1 MRCEIVA
8 VGTEILLGQIV
19 DTNSAWIAERLA
31 ETGIDCHFQTVVGD
45 NPERML
51 EVLVSALERAEA
63 LIVTGGLG
71 PTQDDLTREVVA
83 ELMGVE
89 LVRDVE
95 IVERIQ
101 ERFSSRGR
109 PMPENNL
116 KQADVPVGASAI
128 TEMPGTAAGLIC
140 PMPEGKVIYLVP
152 GVPTEMKQMLEGT
165 VLQDLVSRSGERSV
179 ISSRVLKTW
188 GHSESGLAEDLAEE
202 IERLDGDGDGEVT
215 LAFQASGI
223 EGVKVR
229 ITAKAANKE
238 QSDSLLD
245 YEENVLRELI
255 GDHIF
260 AVDHQTMESVVLD
273 QLKAQSLTFA
283 TAESITGGMIG
294 SRLTEVPG
302 SSDAYVGSVVA
313 YEADVKRS
321 LLNVPKGISVVSQ
334 EAVEA
339 MALGVCDLL
348 GADVSVAVSGAAGP
362 YPHEGQEP
370 GTVWMATNVT
380 GDVES
385 FKVLFP
391 FDRAQIR
398 QFTVITVLNALR
410 KRLES
415 PRETF

>member
-45 NPERML
+45 NPKRML

>member
-19 DTNSAWIAERLA
+19 DTNSAWIAEHLA
-31 ETGIDCHFQTVVGD
+31 DAGIDCHFQTVVGD

-51 EVLVSALERAEA
+51 EVLAAGVKRSEA

-89 LVRDVE
+89 LVRDTE
-95 IVERIQ
+95 IVERIKR
-101 ERFSSRGR
+101 RFSSRGKL
-109 PMPENNL
+109 MPENNL
-116 KQADVPVGASAI
+116 KQAEIPIGAKAI
-128 TEMPGTAAGLIC
+128 AEMPGTAAGLIC
-140 PMPEGKVIYLVP
+140 PMPGGKVIYLVP
-152 GVPTEMKQMLEGT
+152 GVPAEMKQMLEGT
-165 VLQDLVSRSGERSV
+165 VLEDLISRSGERSV

-188 GHSESGLAEDLAEE
+188 GHSESGLAEDLAKE
-202 IERLDGDGDGEVT
+202 IERLDHNGELT

-229 ITAKAANKE
+229 MTAKATDKE
-238 QSDSLLD
+238 QSDLLLD
-245 YEENVLRELI
+245 HEENVLRELI
-255 GDHIF
+255 GEYIF
-260 AVDHQTMESVVLD
+260 AVDEQTMESVVLD

-302 SSDAYVGSVVA
+302 SSDSYLGSVVA
-313 YEADVKRS
+313 YEADIKRS
-321 LLNVPKGISVVSQ
+321 LLNVPSDISVVSK

-339 MALGVCDLL
+339 MALGVCELL
-348 GADVSVAVSGAAGP
+348 SADVSVAVSGAAGP

-370 GTVWMATNVT
+370 GTVWMATNVR
-380 GDVES
+380 GNVES
-385 FKVLFP
+385 FKVVFP
-391 FDRAQIR
+391 FDRTQIR

-410 KRLES
+410 KRIES
-415 PRETF
+415 

>member
-31 ETGIDCHFQTVVGD
+31 EAGIDCHFQTVVGD
-45 NPERML
+45 NPGRML
-51 EVLVSALERAEA
+51 EVFELALERAEA

-83 ELMGVE
+83 GLMGVD
-89 LVRDVE
+89 LVRDME

-101 ERFSSRGR
+101 ERFSNRGR

-116 KQADVPVGASAI
+116 KQADVPVGANVI
-128 TEMPGTAAGLIC
+128 KEMPGTAAGLIC
-140 PMPEGKVIYLVP
+140 PVGKGKVIYLVP
-152 GVPTEMKQMLEGT
+152 GVPAEMKQMLEGT
-165 VLQDLVSRSGERSV
+165 VLQDLTSRSGEKSV

-202 IERLDGDGDGEVT
+202 VERLDSDGEVT

-229 ITAKAANKE
+229 ITAKAANKK
-238 QSDSLLD
+238 QSDLLLD
-245 YEENVLRELI
+245 QEEIVLRELI
-255 GDHIF
+255 GEYVF
-260 AVDHQTMESVVLD
+260 AVDNQTMESVVLD
-273 QLKAQSLTFA
+273 QLKAQSLSFA

-294 SRLTEVPG
+294 SRITEVPG
-302 SSDAYVGSVVA
+302 SSNSYIGSVVA
-313 YEADVKRS
+313 YEADMKRS
-321 LLNVPKGISVVSQ
+321 LLKVPKGISVVSQ

-348 GADVSVAVSGAAGP
+348 GSDVSVAVSGAAGP
-362 YPHEGQEP
+362 YPHEGEDP
-370 GTVWMATNVT
+370 GTVWMATNIS
-380 GDVES
+380 GDVQS

-415 PRETF
+415 TE

>member
-31 ETGIDCHFQTVVGD
+31 DAGIDCHFQTVVGD

-51 EVLVSALERAEA
+51 EVLAAGVKRSEA

-89 LVRDVE
+89 LVRDTE
-95 IVERIQ
+95 IVERIKG
-101 ERFSSRGR
+101 RFSSREKL
-109 PMPENNL
+109 MPENNL
-116 KQADVPVGASAI
+116 KQADIPIGAKAI
-128 TEMPGTAAGLIC
+128 AEMPGTAAGLIC
-140 PMPEGKVIYLVP
+140 PMPGGKVIYLVP
-152 GVPTEMKQMLEGT
+152 GVPAEMKQMLEGT
-165 VLQDLVSRSGERSV
+165 VLEDLISRSGERSV

-188 GHSESGLAEDLAEE
+188 GHSESGLAEDLAKE
-202 IERLDGDGDGEVT
+202 IERLDHNGVLT

-229 ITAKAANKE
+229 MTAKAADKE
-238 QSDSLLD
+238 QSDLLLD
-245 YEENVLRELI
+245 HEENVLRELI
-255 GDHIF
+255 GEYIF
-260 AVDHQTMESVVLD
+260 AVDEQTMESVVLD

-302 SSDAYVGSVVA
+302 SSDSYLGSVVA
-313 YEADVKRS
+313 YEADIKRS
-321 LLNVPKGISVVSQ
+321 LLNVPSDISVVSK

-339 MALGVCDLL
+339 MALGVCELL

-370 GTVWMATNVT
+370 GTVWMATNVR
-380 GDVES
+380 GNVES
-385 FKVLFP
+385 FKVVFP
-391 FDRAQIR
+391 FDRTQIR

-410 KRLES
+410 KRIES
-415 PRETF
+415 

>member
-1 MRCEIVA
+1 VRCEIVA

-31 ETGIDCHFQTVVGD
+31 EVGINCHFQTVVGD
-45 NPERML
+45 NPERMS
-51 EVLVSALERAEA
+51 EVLESALERSEA

-83 ELMGVE
+83 GLMGVE
-89 LVRDVE
+89 LERDIE
-95 IVERIQ
+95 IVDRIR

-116 KQADVPVGASAI
+116 KQADVPKGAMAI
-128 TEMPGTAAGLIC
+128 PDMPGTAAGLIC
-140 PMPEGKVIYLVP
+140 PMPEEKVIYLVP

-165 VLQDLVSRSGERSV
+165 VLQDLVSRSGEKSV

-202 IERLDGDGDGEVT
+202 IERLDDNGELT

-229 ITAKAANKE
+229 ITAKAVNKE
-238 QSDSLLD
+238 QLDLLLD
-245 YEENVLRELI
+245 HEESVLRQLI
-255 GDHIF
+255 GEHIF

-273 QLKAQSLTFA
+273 QLKSQSLTFA

-302 SSDAYVGSVVA
+302 SSDSYVGSIVA
-313 YEADVKRS
+313 YEADIKRS
-321 LLNVPKGISVVSQ
+321 LLNVPEGISVVSQ

-339 MALGVCDLL
+339 MAVGVCELL

-370 GTVWMATNVT
+370 GTVWMATNVE
-380 GDVES
+380 GNVES

-415 PRETF
+415 H

>member
-8 VGTEILLGQIV
+8 VGTEILLGQII

-31 ETGIDCHFQTVVGD
+31 ETGVDCHFQTVVGD

-51 EVLVSALERAEA
+51 EVLASALERAEA

-89 LVRDVE
+89 LVRDME

-116 KQADVPVGASAI
+116 KQADVPVGANAI
-128 TEMPGTAAGLIC
+128 AEMPGTAAGLIC
-140 PMPEGKVIYLVP
+140 PMHEGKVIYLVP

-165 VLQDLVSRSGERSV
+165 VLQDLVSRSGEKSV

-202 IERLDGDGDGEVT
+202 IERLNGDGEVT

-229 ITAKAANKE
+229 ITAKAVNKE

-245 YEENVLRELI
+245 HEENVLRELI

-294 SRLTEVPG
+294 SRLTEIPG
-302 SSDAYVGSVVA
+302 SSDSYIGSIVA
-313 YEADVKRS
+313 YDADVKRS
-321 LLNVPKGISVVSQ
+321 LLNVPKDISVVSQ

-339 MALGVCDLL
+339 MALEVCAVL

-370 GTVWMATNVT
+370 GTVWMATNVK

-385 FKVLFP
+385 FKVVFP

-415 PRETF
+415 SIY

>member
-31 ETGIDCHFQTVVGD
+31 EAGIDCHFQTVVGD
-45 NPERML
+45 NPGRML
-51 EVLVSALERAEA
+51 EVFELALERAEA

-83 ELMGVE
+83 GLMGVD
-89 LVRDVE
+89 LVRDME

-101 ERFSSRGR
+101 ERFSNRGR

-116 KQADVPVGASAI
+116 KQADVPVGANVI
-128 TEMPGTAAGLIC
+128 EEMPGTAAGLIC
-140 PMPEGKVIYLVP
+140 PVGKGKVIYLVP
-152 GVPTEMKQMLEGT
+152 GVPAEMKQMLEGT
-165 VLQDLVSRSGERSV
+165 VLQDLTSRSGEKSV

-202 IERLDGDGDGEVT
+202 VARLDSDGEVT

-238 QSDSLLD
+238 QSDLLLD
-245 YEENVLRELI
+245 QEEIVLRELI
-255 GDHIF
+255 GEYVF
-260 AVDHQTMESVVLD
+260 AVDNQTMESVVLD
-273 QLKAQSLTFA
+273 QLKAQSLSFA

-294 SRLTEVPG
+294 SRITEVPG
-302 SSDAYVGSVVA
+302 SSDSYIGSVVA
-313 YEADVKRS
+313 YEADMKRS
-321 LLNVPKGISVVSQ
+321 LLKVPKDISVVSQ

-348 GADVSVAVSGAAGP
+348 GSDVSVAVSGAAGP
-362 YPHEGQEP
+362 YPHEGEDP
-370 GTVWMATNVT
+370 GTVWMATNIS
-380 GDVES
+380 GDVQS

-415 PRETF
+415 TE

>member
-8 VGTEILLGQIV
+8 VGTEILLGQII

-31 ETGIDCHFQTVVGD
+31 ETGVDCHFQTVVGD

-51 EVLVSALERAEA
+51 EVLASALERAEA

-89 LVRDVE
+89 LVRDME

-116 KQADVPVGASAI
+116 KQADVPVGANAI
-128 TEMPGTAAGLIC
+128 AEMPGTAAGLIC

-165 VLQDLVSRSGERSV
+165 VLQDLVSRSGEKSV

-202 IERLDGDGDGEVT
+202 IERLNGDGEVT

-229 ITAKAANKE
+229 ITAKAVNKE

-245 YEENVLRELI
+245 HEENVLRELI

-294 SRLTEVPG
+294 SRLTEIPG
-302 SSDAYVGSVVA
+302 SSDSYIGSIVA
-313 YEADVKRS
+313 YDADVKRS
-321 LLNVPKGISVVSQ
+321 LLNVPKDISVVSQ

-339 MALGVCDLL
+339 MALGVCAVL

-370 GTVWMATNVT
+370 GTVWMATSVK

-385 FKVLFP
+385 FKVVFP

-415 PRETF
+415 SIY

>member
-31 ETGIDCHFQTVVGD
+31 DAGIDCHFQTVVGD

-51 EVLVSALERAEA
+51 EVLAAGVKRSEA

-89 LVRDVE
+89 LVRDTE
-95 IVERIQ
+95 IVERIKG
-101 ERFSSRGR
+101 RFSSRGKL
-109 PMPENNL
+109 MPENNL
-116 KQADVPVGASAI
+116 KQADIPIGAKAI
-128 TEMPGTAAGLIC
+128 AEMPGTAAGLIC
-140 PMPEGKVIYLVP
+140 PMPGGKVIYLVP
-152 GVPTEMKQMLEGT
+152 GVPAEMKQMLEGT
-165 VLQDLVSRSGERSV
+165 VLEDLISRSGERSV

-188 GHSESGLAEDLAEE
+188 GHSESGLAEDLAKE
-202 IERLDGDGDGEVT
+202 IERLDHNGELT

-229 ITAKAANKE
+229 MTAKATDKE
-238 QSDSLLD
+238 QSDLLLD
-245 YEENVLRELI
+245 HEENVLRELI
-255 GDHIF
+255 GEYIF
-260 AVDHQTMESVVLD
+260 AVDEQTMESVVLD

-302 SSDAYVGSVVA
+302 SSDSYLGSVVA
-313 YEADVKRS
+313 YEADIKRS
-321 LLNVPKGISVVSQ
+321 LLNVPSDISVVSK

-339 MALGVCDLL
+339 MALGVCELL

-370 GTVWMATNVT
+370 GTVWMATNVR
-380 GDVES
+380 GNDES
-385 FKVLFP
+385 FKVVFP
-391 FDRAQIR
+391 FDRTQIR

-410 KRLES
+410 KRIES
-415 PRETF
+415 

>member
-45 NPERML
+45 NPKRMS
-51 EVLVSALERAEA
+51 EVLASALERAEA

-89 LVRDVE
+89 LVRDME

>member
-31 ETGIDCHFQTVVGD
+31 DAGIDCHFQTVVGD

-51 EVLVSALERAEA
+51 KVLAAGVKRSEA

-89 LVRDVE
+89 LVRDTE
-95 IVERIQ
+95 IVERIKR
-101 ERFSSRGR
+101 RFSSRGKL
-109 PMPENNL
+109 MPENNL
-116 KQADVPVGASAI
+116 KQADIPIGAKAI
-128 TEMPGTAAGLIC
+128 AEMPGTAAGLIC
-140 PMPEGKVIYLVP
+140 PMPGGKVIYLVP
-152 GVPTEMKQMLEGT
+152 GVPAEMKQMLEGT
-165 VLQDLVSRSGERSV
+165 VLEDLISRSGERSV

-188 GHSESGLAEDLAEE
+188 GHSESGLAEDLAKE
-202 IERLDGDGDGEVT
+202 IERLDHNGELT

-229 ITAKAANKE
+229 MTAKATDKE
-238 QSDSLLD
+238 QSDLLLD
-245 YEENVLRELI
+245 HEENVLRELI
-255 GDHIF
+255 GEYIF
-260 AVDHQTMESVVLD
+260 AVDEQTMESVVLD

-302 SSDAYVGSVVA
+302 SSDSYLGSVVA
-313 YEADVKRS
+313 YEADIKRS
-321 LLNVPKGISVVSQ
+321 LLNVPSDISVVSK

-339 MALGVCDLL
+339 MALGVCELL
-348 GADVSVAVSGAAGP
+348 SADVSVAVSGAAGP

-370 GTVWMATNVT
+370 GTVWMATNVR
-380 GDVES
+380 GNVES
-385 FKVLFP
+385 FKVVFP
-391 FDRAQIR
+391 FDRTQIR

-410 KRLES
+410 KRIES
-415 PRETF
+415 

>member
-31 ETGIDCHFQTVVGD
+31 DAGIDCHFQTVVGD

-51 EVLVSALERAEA
+51 EVLAAGVKRSEA

-89 LVRDVE
+89 LVRDTE
-95 IVERIQ
+95 IVERIKR
-101 ERFSSRGR
+101 RFSSRGKL
-109 PMPENNL
+109 MPENNL
-116 KQADVPVGASAI
+116 KQADIPIGAKAI
-128 TEMPGTAAGLIC
+128 AEMPGTAAGLIC
-140 PMPEGKVIYLVP
+140 PMPGGKVIYLVP
-152 GVPTEMKQMLEGT
+152 GVPAEMKQMLEGT
-165 VLQDLVSRSGERSV
+165 VLEDLISRSGERSV

-188 GHSESGLAEDLAEE
+188 GHSESGLAEDLAKE
-202 IERLDGDGDGEVT
+202 IERLDHNGELT

-229 ITAKAANKE
+229 MTAKATDKE
-238 QSDSLLD
+238 QSDLLLD
-245 YEENVLRELI
+245 HEENVLRELI
-255 GDHIF
+255 GEYIF
-260 AVDHQTMESVVLD
+260 AVDEQTMESVVLD

-302 SSDAYVGSVVA
+302 SSDSYLGSVVA
-313 YEADVKRS
+313 YEADIKRS
-321 LLNVPKGISVVSQ
+321 LLNVPSDISVVSK

-339 MALGVCDLL
+339 MALGVCELL
-348 GADVSVAVSGAAGP
+348 SADVSVAVSGAAGP

-370 GTVWMATNVT
+370 GTVWMATNVR
-380 GDVES
+380 GNVES
-385 FKVLFP
+385 FKVVFP
-391 FDRAQIR
+391 FDRTQIR

-410 KRLES
+410 KRIES
-415 PRETF
+415 

>member
-8 VGTEILLGQIV
+8 VGTEILLGQII

-31 ETGIDCHFQTVVGD
+31 ETGVDCHFQTVVGD

-51 EVLVSALERAEA
+51 EVLASALERAEA

-89 LVRDVE
+89 LVRDME

-116 KQADVPVGASAI
+116 KQADVPVGANAI
-128 TEMPGTAAGLIC
+128 AEMPGTAAGLIC
-140 PMPEGKVIYLVP
+140 PMHEGKVIYLVP

-165 VLQDLVSRSGERSV
+165 VLQDLVSRSGEKSV

-202 IERLDGDGDGEVT
+202 IERLNGDGEVT

-229 ITAKAANKE
+229 ITAKAVNKE

-245 YEENVLRELI
+245 HEENVLRELI

-302 SSDAYVGSVVA
+302 SSDSYIGSIVA
-313 YEADVKRS
+313 YDADVKRS
-321 LLNVPKGISVVSQ
+321 LLNVPKDISVVSQ
-334 EAVEA
+334 EAVET
-339 MALGVCDLL
+339 MALGVCAVM
-348 GADVSVAVSGAAGP
+348 GADVSVAGSGAAGP

-370 GTVWMATNVT
+370 GTVWMATNVK

-385 FKVLFP
+385 FKVVFP

-415 PRETF
+415 SIY

>member
-8 VGTEILLGQIV
+8 VGTEILLGQII

-31 ETGIDCHFQTVVGD
+31 ETGVDCHFQTVVCD

-51 EVLVSALERAEA
+51 EVLASALERAEA

-89 LVRDVE
+89 LVRDME

-116 KQADVPVGASAI
+116 KQADVPVGANAI
-128 TEMPGTAAGLIC
+128 AEMPGTAAGLIC

-165 VLQDLVSRSGERSV
+165 VLQDLVSRSGEKSV

-202 IERLDGDGDGEVT
+202 IERLNGDGEVT

-229 ITAKAANKE
+229 ITAKAVNKE

-245 YEENVLRELI
+245 HEENVLRELI

-260 AVDHQTMESVVLD
+260 AVDHETMESVVLD

-294 SRLTEVPG
+294 SRLTEIPG
-302 SSDAYVGSVVA
+302 SSDSYIGSIVA
-313 YEADVKRS
+313 YDADVKRS
-321 LLNVPKGISVVSQ
+321 LLNVPKDISVVSQ
-334 EAVEA
+334 EAVET
-339 MALGVCDLL
+339 MALGVCAVM

-370 GTVWMATNVT
+370 GTVWMATNVK

-385 FKVLFP
+385 FKVVFP

-415 PRETF
+415 SIY

>member
-8 VGTEILLGQIV
+8 VGTEILLGQII

-31 ETGIDCHFQTVVGD
+31 ETGVDCHFQTVVGD

-51 EVLVSALERAEA
+51 EVLASALERAEA

-89 LVRDVE
+89 LVRDME

-116 KQADVPVGASAI
+116 KQADVPVGANAI
-128 TEMPGTAAGLIC
+128 AEMPGTAAGLIC

-165 VLQDLVSRSGERSV
+165 VLQDLVSRSGEKSV

-202 IERLDGDGDGEVT
+202 IERLNGEGEVT

-229 ITAKAANKE
+229 ITAKAVNKE

-245 YEENVLRELI
+245 DEETVLRELI

-302 SSDAYVGSVVA
+302 SSDSYIGSIVA
-313 YEADVKRS
+313 YEADIKRS
-321 LLNVPKGISVVSQ
+321 LLNVPKDISVVSQ

-370 GTVWMATNVT
+370 GAVWMATNVA
-380 GDVES
+380 GEVES

-391 FDRAQIR
+391 FDRDQIR

-415 PRETF
+415 SGSTS

>member
-31 ETGIDCHFQTVVGD
+31 ETGVDCHFQTVVGD

-51 EVLVSALERAEA
+51 EVLASALERAEA

-89 LVRDVE
+89 LVRDME

-116 KQADVPVGASAI
+116 KQADVPVGANAI
-128 TEMPGTAAGLIC
+128 AEMPGTAAGLIC

-165 VLQDLVSRSGERSV
+165 VLQDLVSRSGEKSV

-202 IERLDGDGDGEVT
+202 IERLNGDGEVT

-229 ITAKAANKE
+229 ITAKAVNKE

-245 YEENVLRELI
+245 HEENVLRELI

-294 SRLTEVPG
+294 SRLTEIPG
-302 SSDAYVGSVVA
+302 SSDSYIGSIVA
-313 YEADVKRS
+313 YDADVKRS
-321 LLNVPKGISVVSQ
+321 LLNVPKDISVVSQ

-339 MALGVCDLL
+339 MALEVCAVL

-370 GTVWMATNVT
+370 GTVWMATSVK

-385 FKVLFP
+385 FKVVFP

-415 PRETF
+415 SIY

>member
-8 VGTEILLGQIV
+8 VGTEILLGQII

-31 ETGIDCHFQTVVGD
+31 ETGVDCHFQTVVGD

-89 LVRDVE
+89 LVRDME

-116 KQADVPVGASAI
+116 KQADVPVGANAI
-128 TEMPGTAAGLIC
+128 AEMPGTAAGLIC
-140 PMPEGKVIYLVP
+140 PMHEGKVIYLVP

-165 VLQDLVSRSGERSV
+165 VLQDLVSRSGEKSV

-202 IERLDGDGDGEVT
+202 IERLNGDGEVT

-229 ITAKAANKE
+229 ITAKAKNKE

-245 YEENVLRELI
+245 HEENVLRELI

-294 SRLTEVPG
+294 SRLTEIPG
-302 SSDAYVGSVVA
+302 SSDSYIGSIVA
-313 YEADVKRS
+313 YDADVKRS
-321 LLNVPKGISVVSQ
+321 LLNVPKDISVVSQ

-339 MALGVCDLL
+339 MALGVCAVL

-370 GTVWMATNVT
+370 GTVWMATNVK

-385 FKVLFP
+385 FKVVFP

-415 PRETF
+415 SIY

>member
-8 VGTEILLGQIV
+8 VGTEILLGQII

-31 ETGIDCHFQTVVGD
+31 ETGVDCHFQTVVGD

-51 EVLVSALERAEA
+51 EVLASALERAEA

-89 LVRDVE
+89 LVRDME

-116 KQADVPVGASAI
+116 KQADVPVGANAI
-128 TEMPGTAAGLIC
+128 EEMPGTAAGLIC

-165 VLQDLVSRSGERSV
+165 VLQDLVSRSGEKSV

-202 IERLDGDGDGEVT
+202 IERLNGDGEVT

-229 ITAKAANKE
+229 ITAKAVNKE

-245 YEENVLRELI
+245 HEENVLRELI

-294 SRLTEVPG
+294 SRLTEIPG
-302 SSDAYVGSVVA
+302 SSDSFIGSIVA
-313 YEADVKRS
+313 YDADVKRS
-321 LLNVPKGISVVSQ
+321 LLNVPKDISVVSQ

-339 MALGVCDLL
+339 MALGVCAVL

-370 GTVWMATNVT
+370 GTVWMATNVK

-385 FKVLFP
+385 FKVVFP

-415 PRETF
+415 SIY

>member
-8 VGTEILLGQIV
+8 VGTEILLGQII

-31 ETGIDCHFQTVVGD
+31 ETGVDCHFQTVVGD

-51 EVLVSALERAEA
+51 EDLVSALERAEA

-89 LVRDVE
+89 LVRDME

-116 KQADVPVGASAI
+116 KQADVPVGANAI
-128 TEMPGTAAGLIC
+128 AEMPGTAAGLIC
-140 PMPEGKVIYLVP
+140 PMPEGNVIYLVP

-165 VLQDLVSRSGERSV
+165 VLQDLVSRSGEKSV

-202 IERLDGDGDGEVT
+202 IERLNGDGEVT

-229 ITAKAANKE
+229 ITAKAVNKE

-245 YEENVLRELI
+245 HEENVLRELI

-260 AVDHQTMESVVLD
+260 AVDHETMESVVLD

-294 SRLTEVPG
+294 SRLTEIPG
-302 SSDAYVGSVVA
+302 SSDSYIGSIVA
-313 YEADVKRS
+313 YDADVKRS
-321 LLNVPKGISVVSQ
+321 LLNVPKDISVVSQ
-334 EAVEA
+334 EAVET
-339 MALGVCDLL
+339 MALGVCAVM

-370 GTVWMATNVT
+370 GTVWMATNVK

-385 FKVLFP
+385 FKVVFP

-415 PRETF
+415 SIY

>member
-1 MRCEIVA
+1 VRCEIVA

-51 EVLVSALERAEA
+51 EVLASALERAEA

-89 LVRDVE
+89 LVRDME

-116 KQADVPVGASAI
+116 KQADIPVGASAI

-202 IERLDGDGDGEVT
+202 IERLNGDGEVT

-238 QSDSLLD
+238 QSDSLLN
-245 YEENVLRELI
+245 YEETVLRELI

-302 SSDAYVGSVVA
+302 SSDSYVGSVVA

-321 LLNVPKGISVVSQ
+321 LLNVPKDISVVSQ

-370 GTVWMATNVT
+370 GTVWMATNVS

-385 FKVLFP
+385 FRVLFP

-415 PRETF
+415 PRETS

>member
-8 VGTEILLGQIV
+8 VGTEILLGQII

-31 ETGIDCHFQTVVGD
+31 ETGVDCHFQTVVGD

-89 LVRDVE
+89 LVRDME

-116 KQADVPVGASAI
+116 KQADVPVGANAI
-128 TEMPGTAAGLIC
+128 AEMPGTAAGLIC

-165 VLQDLVSRSGERSV
+165 VLQDLVSRSGEKSV

-202 IERLDGDGDGEVT
+202 IERLNGDGEVT

-229 ITAKAANKE
+229 ITAKAVNKE
-238 QSDSLLD
+238 QSDFLLD
-245 YEENVLRELI
+245 HEENVLRELI

-260 AVDHQTMESVVLD
+260 AVDHETMESVVLD

-294 SRLTEVPG
+294 SRLTEIPG
-302 SSDAYVGSVVA
+302 SSDSYIGAIVA
-313 YEADVKRS
+313 YDADVKRS
-321 LLNVPKGISVVSQ
+321 LLNVPKDISVVSQ
-334 EAVEA
+334 EAVKA
-339 MALGVCDLL
+339 MALGVCAVL

-370 GTVWMATNVT
+370 GTVWMATNVK

-385 FKVLFP
+385 FKVVFP

-415 PRETF
+415 SIY

>member
-8 VGTEILLGQIV
+8 VGTEILLGQII

-31 ETGIDCHFQTVVGD
+31 ETGVDCHFQTVVGD

-51 EVLVSALERAEA
+51 EVLASALERAEA

-89 LVRDVE
+89 LVRDME

-116 KQADVPVGASAI
+116 KQADVPVGANAI
-128 TEMPGTAAGLIC
+128 AEMPGTAAGLIC

-165 VLQDLVSRSGERSV
+165 VLQDLVSRSGEKSV

-202 IERLDGDGDGEVT
+202 IERLNGDGEVT

-229 ITAKAANKE
+229 ITAKAVNKE

-255 GDHIF
+255 GDYIF
-260 AVDHQTMESVVLD
+260 AVDHETMESVVLD

-294 SRLTEVPG
+294 GRLTEIPG
-302 SSDAYVGSVVA
+302 SSDSYIGSIVA
-313 YEADVKRS
+313 YDADVKRS
-321 LLNVPKGISVVSQ
+321 LLNVPKDISVVSQ
-334 EAVEA
+334 EAVET
-339 MALGVCDLL
+339 MALGVCAVM

-370 GTVWMATNVT
+370 GTVWMATNVK

-385 FKVLFP
+385 FKVVFP

-415 PRETF
+415 SIY

>member
-31 ETGIDCHFQTVVGD
+31 EVGINCHFQTVVGD
-45 NPERML
+45 NPERMS
-51 EVLVSALERAEA
+51 EVLESALERSEA

-83 ELMGVE
+83 GLMGVE
-89 LVRDVE
+89 LERDIE
-95 IVERIQ
+95 IVDRIR

-116 KQADVPVGASAI
+116 KQADVPKGAMAI
-128 TEMPGTAAGLIC
+128 PDMPGTAAGLIC
-140 PMPEGKVIYLVP
+140 PMPEEKVIYLVP

-165 VLQDLVSRSGERSV
+165 VLQDLVSRSGEKSV

-202 IERLDGDGDGEVT
+202 IERLDDNGELT

-229 ITAKAANKE
+229 ITAKAVNKE
-238 QSDSLLD
+238 QLDLLLD
-245 YEENVLRELI
+245 HEESVLRQLI
-255 GDHIF
+255 GEHIF

-273 QLKAQSLTFA
+273 QLKSQSLTFA

-302 SSDAYVGSVVA
+302 SSDSYVGSIVA
-313 YEADVKRS
+313 YEADIKRS
-321 LLNVPKGISVVSQ
+321 LLNVPEGISVVSQ

-339 MALGVCDLL
+339 MAVGVCELL

-370 GTVWMATNVT
+370 GTVWMATNVE
-380 GDVES
+380 GNVES

-415 PRETF
+415 H

>member
-8 VGTEILLGQIV
+8 VGTEILLGQII

-31 ETGIDCHFQTVVGD
+31 ETGVDCHFQTVVGD

-51 EVLVSALERAEA
+51 EVLASALERAEA

-89 LVRDVE
+89 LVRDME

-116 KQADVPVGASAI
+116 KQADVPVGANAI
-128 TEMPGTAAGLIC
+128 AEMPGTAAGLIC

-165 VLQDLVSRSGERSV
+165 VLQDLVSRSGEKSV

-202 IERLDGDGDGEVT
+202 IERLNGDGEVT

-229 ITAKAANKE
+229 ITAKAVNKE

-245 YEENVLRELI
+245 HEENVLRELI

-294 SRLTEVPG
+294 SRLTEIPG
-302 SSDAYVGSVVA
+302 SSDSYIGSIVA
-313 YEADVKRS
+313 YDADVKRS
-321 LLNVPKGISVVSQ
+321 LLSVPKDISVVSQ
-334 EAVEA
+334 EAVET
-339 MALGVCDLL
+339 MALGVCAVM

-370 GTVWMATNVT
+370 GTVWMATNVK

-385 FKVLFP
+385 FKVVFP

-398 QFTVITVLNALR
+398 QFTVITVSVSYTHLTLPTN
-410 KRLES
+410 
-415 PRETF
+415 REV

>member
-8 VGTEILLGQIV
+8 VGTEILLGQII

-31 ETGIDCHFQTVVGD
+31 ETGVDCHFQTVVGD

-89 LVRDVE
+89 LVRDME

-116 KQADVPVGASAI
+116 KQADVPVGANAI
-128 TEMPGTAAGLIC
+128 AEMPGTAAGLIC

-165 VLQDLVSRSGERSV
+165 VLQDLVSRSGEKSV

-202 IERLDGDGDGEVT
+202 IERLNSDGEVT

-229 ITAKAANKE
+229 ITAKAVNKE

-245 YEENVLRELI
+245 HEENVLRELI

-260 AVDHQTMESVVLD
+260 AVDHETMESVVLD

-294 SRLTEVPG
+294 SRLTEIPG
-302 SSDAYVGSVVA
+302 SSDSYIGSIVA
-313 YEADVKRS
+313 YDADVKRS
-321 LLNVPKGISVVSQ
+321 LLNVPKDISVVSQ
-334 EAVEA
+334 EAVET
-339 MALGVCDLL
+339 MALGVCAVM

-370 GTVWMATNVT
+370 GTVWMATNVK

-385 FKVLFP
+385 FKVVFP

-415 PRETF
+415 SIY

>member
-31 ETGIDCHFQTVVGD
+31 DAGIDCHFQTVVGD

-51 EVLVSALERAEA
+51 KVLAAGVKRSEA

-89 LVRDVE
+89 LVRDTE
-95 IVERIQ
+95 IVERIKG
-101 ERFSSRGR
+101 RFSSRGKL
-109 PMPENNL
+109 MPENNL
-116 KQADVPVGASAI
+116 KQADIPIGAKAI
-128 TEMPGTAAGLIC
+128 AEMPGTAAGLIC
-140 PMPEGKVIYLVP
+140 PMPGGKVIYLVP
-152 GVPTEMKQMLEGT
+152 GVPAEMKQMLEGT
-165 VLQDLVSRSGERSV
+165 VLEDLISRSGERSV

-188 GHSESGLAEDLAEE
+188 GHSESGLAEDLAKE
-202 IERLDGDGDGEVT
+202 IERLDHNGELT

-229 ITAKAANKE
+229 MTAKATDKE
-238 QSDSLLD
+238 QSDLLLD
-245 YEENVLRELI
+245 HEENVLRELI
-255 GDHIF
+255 GEYIF
-260 AVDHQTMESVVLD
+260 AVDEQTMESVVLD

-302 SSDAYVGSVVA
+302 SSDSYLGSVVA
-313 YEADVKRS
+313 YEADIKRS
-321 LLNVPKGISVVSQ
+321 LLNVPSDISVVSK

-339 MALGVCDLL
+339 MALGVCELL
-348 GADVSVAVSGAAGP
+348 SADVSVAVSGAAGP

-370 GTVWMATNVT
+370 GTVWMATNVR
-380 GDVES
+380 GNVES
-385 FKVLFP
+385 FKVVFP
-391 FDRAQIR
+391 FDRTQIR

-410 KRLES
+410 KRIES
-415 PRETF
+415 

>member
-8 VGTEILLGQIV
+8 VGTEILLGQII

-31 ETGIDCHFQTVVGD
+31 ETGVDCHFQTVVGD

-51 EVLVSALERAEA
+51 EVLASALERAEA

-89 LVRDVE
+89 LVRDME

-116 KQADVPVGASAI
+116 KQADVPVGANAI
-128 TEMPGTAAGLIC
+128 AEMPGTAAGLIC
-140 PMPEGKVIYLVP
+140 PMHEGKVIYLVP

-165 VLQDLVSRSGERSV
+165 VLQDLVSRSGEKSV

-202 IERLDGDGDGEVT
+202 IERLNGDGEVT

-229 ITAKAANKE
+229 ITAKAVNKE

-245 YEENVLRELI
+245 HEENVLRELI

-294 SRLTEVPG
+294 GRLTEIPG
-302 SSDAYVGSVVA
+302 SSDSYIGSIVA
-313 YEADVKRS
+313 YDADVKRS
-321 LLNVPKGISVVSQ
+321 LLNVPKDISVVSQ

-339 MALGVCDLL
+339 MALGVCAVL

-370 GTVWMATNVT
+370 GTVWMATNVK

-385 FKVLFP
+385 FKVVFP

-415 PRETF
+415 SIY

>member
-31 ETGIDCHFQTVVGD
+31 DAGIDCHFQTVVGD

-51 EVLVSALERAEA
+51 EVLAAGVKRSEA

-89 LVRDVE
+89 LVRDTE
-95 IVERIQ
+95 IVERIKG
-101 ERFSSRGR
+101 RFSSRGKS
-109 PMPENNL
+109 MPENNL
-116 KQADVPVGASAI
+116 KQADIPIGAKAI
-128 TEMPGTAAGLIC
+128 AEMPGTAAGLIC
-140 PMPEGKVIYLVP
+140 PMPGGKVIYLVP
-152 GVPTEMKQMLEGT
+152 GVPAEMKQMLEGT
-165 VLQDLVSRSGERSV
+165 VLEDLISRSGERSV

-188 GHSESGLAEDLAEE
+188 GHSESGLAEDLAKE
-202 IERLDGDGDGEVT
+202 IERLDHNGELT

-229 ITAKAANKE
+229 MTAKAADKE
-238 QSDSLLD
+238 QSDLLLNH
-245 YEENVLRELI
+245 EENVLRELI
-255 GDHIF
+255 GEYIF
-260 AVDHQTMESVVLD
+260 AVDEQTMESVVLD

-302 SSDAYVGSVVA
+302 SSDSYLGSVVA
-313 YEADVKRS
+313 YEADIKRS
-321 LLNVPKGISVVSQ
+321 LLNVPSDISVVSK

-339 MALGVCDLL
+339 MALGVCELL
-348 GADVSVAVSGAAGP
+348 SADVSVAVSGAAGP

-370 GTVWMATNVT
+370 GTVWMATNVR
-380 GDVES
+380 GNVES
-385 FKVLFP
+385 FKVVFP
-391 FDRAQIR
+391 FDRTQIR

-410 KRLES
+410 KRIES
-415 PRETF
+415 

>member
-8 VGTEILLGQIV
+8 VGTEILLGQII

-31 ETGIDCHFQTVVGD
+31 ETGVDCHFQTVVGD

-89 LVRDVE
+89 LVRDME

-116 KQADVPVGASAI
+116 KQADVPVGANAI
-128 TEMPGTAAGLIC
+128 AEMPGTAAGLIC

-165 VLQDLVSRSGERSV
+165 VLQDLVSRSGEKSV

-202 IERLDGDGDGEVT
+202 IERLNSDGEVT

-229 ITAKAANKE
+229 ITAKAVNKE

-245 YEENVLRELI
+245 HEENVLRELI

-294 SRLTEVPG
+294 SRLTEIPG
-302 SSDAYVGSVVA
+302 SSDSYIGSIVA
-313 YEADVKRS
+313 YDADVKRS
-321 LLNVPKGISVVSQ
+321 LLNVPKDISVVSQ
-334 EAVEA
+334 EAV
-339 MALGVCDLL
+339 
-348 GADVSVAVSGAAGP
+348 
-362 YPHEGQEP
+362 
-370 GTVWMATNVT
+370 
-380 GDVES
+380 
-385 FKVLFP
+385 
-391 FDRAQIR
+391 
-398 QFTVITVLNALR
+398 
-410 KRLES
+410 
-415 PRETF
+415 

>member
-8 VGTEILLGQIV
+8 VGTEILLGQII

-31 ETGIDCHFQTVVGD
+31 ETGVDCHFQTVVGD

-51 EVLVSALERAEA
+51 EVLASALERAEA

-89 LVRDVE
+89 LVRDME

-116 KQADVPVGASAI
+116 KQADVPVGANAI
-128 TEMPGTAAGLIC
+128 AEMPGTAAGLIC

-165 VLQDLVSRSGERSV
+165 VLQDLVSRSGEKSV

-202 IERLDGDGDGEVT
+202 IERLNGDGEVT

-229 ITAKAANKE
+229 ITAKAVNKE

-255 GDHIF
+255 GDYIF
-260 AVDHQTMESVVLD
+260 AVDHETMESVVLD

-294 SRLTEVPG
+294 SRLTEIPG
-302 SSDAYVGSVVA
+302 SSDSYIGSIVA
-313 YEADVKRS
+313 YDADVKRS
-321 LLNVPKGISVVSQ
+321 LLNVPKDISVVSQ
-334 EAVEA
+334 EAVET
-339 MALGVCDLL
+339 MALGVCAVM

-370 GTVWMATNVT
+370 GTVWMATNVK

-385 FKVLFP
+385 FKVVFP

-415 PRETF
+415 SIY

>member
-8 VGTEILLGQIV
+8 VGTEILLGQII

-31 ETGIDCHFQTVVGD
+31 ETGVDCHFQTVVGD

-51 EVLVSALERAEA
+51 EVLASALERAEA

-89 LVRDVE
+89 LVRDME

-116 KQADVPVGASAI
+116 KQADVPVGANAI
-128 TEMPGTAAGLIC
+128 AEMPGTAAGLIC
-140 PMPEGKVIYLVP
+140 PMHEGKVIYLVP

-165 VLQDLVSRSGERSV
+165 VLQDLVSRSGEKSV

-202 IERLDGDGDGEVT
+202 IERLNGDGEVT

-229 ITAKAANKE
+229 ITAKAVNKE

-245 YEENVLRELI
+245 HEENVLRELI

-260 AVDHQTMESVVLD
+260 AVDHETMESVVLD

-294 SRLTEVPG
+294 SRLTEIPG
-302 SSDAYVGSVVA
+302 SSDSYIGSIVA
-313 YEADVKRS
+313 YDADVKRS
-321 LLNVPKGISVVSQ
+321 LLNVPKDISVVSQ

-339 MALGVCDLL
+339 MALGVCAVL

-370 GTVWMATNVT
+370 GTVWMATNVK

-385 FKVLFP
+385 FKVVFP

-415 PRETF
+415 SIY

>member
-8 VGTEILLGQIV
+8 VGTEILLGQII

-31 ETGIDCHFQTVVGD
+31 ETGVDCHFQTVVGD

-51 EVLVSALERAEA
+51 EVLASALERAEA

-89 LVRDVE
+89 LVRDME

-116 KQADVPVGASAI
+116 KQADVPVGANAI
-128 TEMPGTAAGLIC
+128 AEMPGTAAGLIC

-165 VLQDLVSRSGERSV
+165 VLQDLVSRSGEKSV

-202 IERLDGDGDGEVT
+202 IERLNGDGEVT

-229 ITAKAANKE
+229 ITAKAVNKE

-245 YEENVLRELI
+245 HEENVLRELI

-260 AVDHQTMESVVLD
+260 AVDHETMESVVLD

-294 SRLTEVPG
+294 SRLTEIPG
-302 SSDAYVGSVVA
+302 SSDSYIGSIVA
-313 YEADVKRS
+313 YDADVKRS
-321 LLNVPKGISVVSQ
+321 LLNVPKDISVVSQ
-334 EAVEA
+334 EAVET
-339 MALGVCDLL
+339 MALGVCAVM

-370 GTVWMATNVT
+370 GTVWMATNVK

-385 FKVLFP
+385 FKVVFP

-415 PRETF
+415 SIY

>member
-31 ETGIDCHFQTVVGD
+31 ETGVDCHFQTVVGD

-51 EVLVSALERAEA
+51 EVLALALERAEA

-89 LVRDVE
+89 LVRDME

-116 KQADVPVGASAI
+116 KQADVPVGANAI
-128 TEMPGTAAGLIC
+128 AEMPGTAAGLIC
-140 PMPEGKVIYLVP
+140 PMHEGKVIYLVP

-165 VLQDLVSRSGERSV
+165 VLQDLVSRSGEKSV

-202 IERLDGDGDGEVT
+202 IERLNGDGEVT

-229 ITAKAANKE
+229 ITAKAVNKE

-245 YEENVLRELI
+245 HEENVLRELI

-260 AVDHQTMESVVLD
+260 AVDHETMESVVLD

-294 SRLTEVPG
+294 SRLTEIPG
-302 SSDAYVGSVVA
+302 SSDSYIGSIVA
-313 YEADVKRS
+313 YDADVKRS
-321 LLNVPKGISVVSQ
+321 LLNVPKDISVVSQ

-339 MALGVCDLL
+339 MALGVCAVL

-370 GTVWMATNVT
+370 GTVWMATNVK

-385 FKVLFP
+385 FKVVFP

-415 PRETF
+415 SIY